1 MIKIDIKN
9 LYAGNK
15 LVLEQAHAQIERGQF
30 VVISGASGSGK
41 STLLNAMCNLTQSY
55 EGKIELLGIENKTVS
70 TSEMRVLFRDF
81 LSIITQDNGL
91 VLNETVLANIKYI
104 PRVRKNFDSDELINA
119 LDLVNLNKTVL
130 KQKVAN
136 LSGGEQQR
144 VALAKAILKRS
155 KIIISDEPTGN
166 LDAQNAS
173 KVYEVFKQLT
183 KAGVTVCIV
192 SHDPNAYKYADK
204 VYVIQ
209 NRKLYFR
216 K

>member
-15 LVLEQAHAQIERGQF
+15 LVLEQGRAQIERGQF

-55 EGKIELLGIENKTVS
+55 EGKIELMGVENKIVS

-104 PRVRKNFDSDELINA
+104 PNVRKNLDGDELIKA
-119 LDLVNLNKTVL
+119 LSLVNLNKKVL

-155 KIIISDEPTGN
+155 EIIISDEPTGN

-183 KAGVTVCIV
+183 KSGVTVCIV
-192 SHDPNAYKYADK
+192 SHDSNAYKYADK
-204 VYVIQ
+204 VYVIE